1 MKKVGAWLAGLLAV
15 VLGGW
20 LTWYLTRPPAVTTVE
35 GMVYTGDAAVPN
47 AMVEIDLTGDNANA
61 GPVHDLTDQNGSYR
75 IEFTGLPHGA
85 GAVLRVAATG
95 YLDAQPQTLASPL
108 ETDTHLDFALIHAV
122 TTPAVGA
129 APHLAQ
135 PHSPP
140 LMAHIPA
147 YIPKAANKATMI
159 KIR

>member
-47 AMVEIDLTGDNANA
+47 AMVEIDLTGDSTNT

-95 YLDAQPQTLASPL
+95 YQDAQPQTLASPL
-108 ETDTHLDFALIHAV
+108 QTDTHLDFALIHAV
-122 TTPAVGA
+122 ATPSGGA
-129 APHLAQ
+129 PPPMAPAH
-135 PHSPP
+135 PP
-140 LMAHIPA
+140 THIAHIPA

-159 KIR
+159 RIR